1 MKNNYIVVWP
11 ICRKVSWSSVVH
23 KRMELLH
30 VLYFFVIYH
39 CIMQYYHVCPCYVT
53 AGSHLQSW
61 LRFSEVTSDILH
73 HLANSAL
80 ECSEVLWLHL
90 RRSVCSVLRL
100 MFSFVYRVLSLVFF
114 VFAIHTS
121 SIFHTP
127 PVEEYRPTVWMD
139 FVPLPHSIH
148 ITIIRQ
154 LQCNMLEKSQRRKSN
169 LMWFLDLC
177 FIIYLPL
184 TSSSELWSY
193 LHHCFA
199 VIPEQCCTEWKLSQ
213 GTLKEGL
220 YITYI
225 CVYFSYKYEL

>member
-1 MKNNYIVVWP
+1 MQESFLKQCSSQTDGAAACPLFLCDLPLHNAVLP
-11 ICRKVSWSSVVH
+11 CLSLLCDSWQS
-23 KRMELLH
+23 
-30 VLYFFVIYH
+30 
-39 CIMQYYHVCPCYVT
+39 
-53 AGSHLQSW
+53 QSW

-73 HLANSAL
+73 HLANSAW

-90 RRSVCSVLRL
+90 RRSVCRVLCL

-154 LQCNMLEKSQRRKSN
+154 LLCNMLEKNQPRKSN
-169 LMWFLDLC
+169 LMWFLYLC

-193 LHHCFA
+193 LNHCFA
-199 VIPEQCCTEWKLSQ
+199 VILEQCCTEWKLSQ

-225 CVYFSYKYEL
+225 SVYFSYKYEL